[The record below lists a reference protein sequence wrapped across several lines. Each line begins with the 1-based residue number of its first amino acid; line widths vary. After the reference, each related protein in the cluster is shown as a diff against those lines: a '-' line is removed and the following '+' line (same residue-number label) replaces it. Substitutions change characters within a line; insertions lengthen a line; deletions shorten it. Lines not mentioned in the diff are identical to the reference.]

1 MKVGFVGVGI
11 MGQGMAAQL
20 LKAGHEVWLWNRS
33 PRAIEA
39 LVAGGAHAATDPLKL
54 LAEVE
59 VVHSMLANDQA
70 VRQVLMAPPV
80 LEALRGKVHVNH
92 ATISIELVRELVTAH
107 TAHQATYVA
116 APVFGRPDVAAAG
129 RLNMLA
135 AGPAEAVAKVRP
147 LLEVMSAKVW
157 PMGEQPERA
166 HITKIAGNLMLASAI
181 GSMAEASAL
190 TRAYGV
196 SAADFLD
203 VMTRTLFAAPA
214 YQGYGKMIA
223 EDHYQ
228 PAGFAM
234 ALGYKDVGLGLAA
247 ASAEQVPMPIA
258 GVLRDALLEAMAAGD
273 GELDWAALA
282 KVAAARAH
290 LQQRGKA

>member
-1 MKVGFVGVGI
+1 MKVGFVGLGI
-11 MGQGMAAQL
+11 MGQGMATQL
-20 LKAGHEVWLWNRS
+20 IKAGHEVWVWNRS
-33 PRAIEA
+33 PRAMEP
-39 LVAGGAHAATDPLKL
+39 LVAQGAHAAADLGSL
-54 LAEVE
+54 LAGVE

-70 VRQVLMAPPV
+70 VRQVWLNDTA
-80 LEALRGKVHVNH
+80 LAGLRGKIHVNH
-92 ATISIELVRELVTAH
+92 ATISIELVRELATAH
-107 TAHQATYVA
+107 AAQQAGYVA

-129 RLNMLA
+129 RLNILV
-135 AGPAEAVAKVRP
+135 AGAPEAVALVRP

-157 PMGEQPERA
+157 PFGDVPERA
-166 HITKIAGNLMLASAI
+166 SITKIAGNLMLASAI
-181 GSMAEASAL
+181 GSMAEASTL

-234 ALGYKDVGLGLAA
+234 SLGYKDVGLGLAA
-247 ASAEQVPMPIA
+247 ASAEKVPMPIA
-258 GVLRDALLEAMAAGD
+258 GVLRDALLEALAAGD

-290 LQQRGKA
+290 LQDRRKS